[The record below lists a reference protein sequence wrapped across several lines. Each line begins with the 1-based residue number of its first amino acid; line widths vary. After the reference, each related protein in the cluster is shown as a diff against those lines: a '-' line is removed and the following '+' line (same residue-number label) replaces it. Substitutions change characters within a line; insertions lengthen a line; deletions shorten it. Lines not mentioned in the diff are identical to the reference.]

1 MDSQMVLKNEHNNDK
16 NILHEQLNEIIKT
29 IDSSKSK
36 KIILVGSRSSGKTT
50 LINQYRVIHFL
61 RNDLVVLPNF
71 NNLSSLIMTEEE
83 KREEIGLILCDE
95 ILKFFEDNNLKK
107 FYKEIID
114 NHKINLYNRCA
125 SREYLICFEKSSDYK
140 MLLRTLLE
148 IINKKYGYK
157 QILLAVDKFDWI
169 KNSSPIYQK
178 IIAEFSSFFD
188 KSIFVSED
196 ETILCGERKEE
207 IINNGYDIVNINYN
221 RSIDILKKIIRI
233 KLNSDKVF
241 SINLQELLKDCNVGY
256 LIDLSEGNLD
266 IIFSVIDRINKLTEH
281 LEEKEIRKIIFS
293 TIMDKKEISSIIRK
307 KRLQL

>member
-1 MDSQMVLKNEHNNDK
+1 
-16 NILHEQLNEIIKT
+16 
-29 IDSSKSK
+29 
-36 KIILVGSRSSGKTT
+36 
-50 LINQYRVIHFL
+50 
-61 RNDLVVLPNF
+61 
-71 NNLSSLIMTEEE
+71 
-83 KREEIGLILCDE
+83 
-95 ILKFFEDNNLKK
+95 
-107 FYKEIID
+107 
-114 NHKINLYNRCA
+114 
-125 SREYLICFEKSSDYK
+125 

-281 LEEKEIRKIIFS
+281 LEEKEIIKIIFS